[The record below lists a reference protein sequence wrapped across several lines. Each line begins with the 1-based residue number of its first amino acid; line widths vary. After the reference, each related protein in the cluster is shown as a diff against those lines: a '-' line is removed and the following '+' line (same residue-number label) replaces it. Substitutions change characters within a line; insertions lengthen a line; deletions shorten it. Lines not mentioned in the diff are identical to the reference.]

1 MPALKPEPIQPHNIS
16 GAKAEDKAMFLYEI
30 FTPDLIKIGLE
41 AEDKDEAF
49 EELVDHY
56 CKTKNTSV
64 RDKLLEALWDRESKM
79 STGIQKGI
87 ALPHGKSEVMENVRG
102 ILGIS
107 RKGIDYDALDN
118 QPVYLL
124 FMLLAP
130 KADSEEHLR
139 ILKRLAEL
147 LDNPQFYTEL
157 LAQND
162 PQSANRIIKKYEDI
176 YIASE

>member
-1 MPALKPEPIQPHNIS
+1 
-16 GAKAEDKAMFLYEI
+16 MFLYEI
-30 FTPDLIKIGLE
+30 FAPELIKIGLE

-49 EELVDHY
+49 EEMVDSF
-56 CKTKNTSV
+56 CRLQKINA

-87 ALPHGKSEVMENVRG
+87 AIPHGKAEVMDDVRG
-102 ILGIS
+102 LLGIS
-107 RKGIDYDALDN
+107 KKGIDYDALDG

-124 FMLLAP
+124 FMLFSP
-130 KADSEEHLR
+130 QADSEAHLR
-139 ILKRLAEL
+139 LLKRLAEL

-162 PQSANRIIKKYEDI
+162 PQGANRIIKKYEDI